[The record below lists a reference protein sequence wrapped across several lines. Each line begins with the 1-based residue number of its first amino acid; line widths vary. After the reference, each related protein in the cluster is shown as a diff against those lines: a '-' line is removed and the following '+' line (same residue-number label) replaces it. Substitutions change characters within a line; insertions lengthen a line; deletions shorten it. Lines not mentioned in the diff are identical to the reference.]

1 MIILPHGGWPLIPAT
16 LATMA
21 WMTSLTLD
29 GCDYVRLTGPAVE
42 TLTQSNIYPYVDIGF
57 HSYRVPSF
65 YSAYE
70 SWEMRL
76 SDPCLAY
83 DLDIA
88 AQSSSSSSGLLEKG
102 DSNSNEKQDSNQ
114 GNEYMRTSQN
124 MMDPTIGFFWS
135 IGRMSHKVA
144 TVVGGSAALFMWV
157 PCLCLSFTERTWRIG
172 GLQLLIAAFF
182 QLGSMVWFFNMLCME
197 RGSKCHWYF
206 GSYSSLA
213 SFVLYISSSICIFLK
228 YPRPVIV
235 KLVRDRIEEEF
246 QRYQRRNGQH
256 SMPTRSFSAST
267 YATEMTDNESSAAS
281 QPLWNKA

>member
-1 MIILPHGGWPLIPAT
+1 MIILPHGGFPLIPAT

-42 TLTQSNIYPYVDIGF
+42 ILTQSKIYPYVDIGF

-65 YSAYE
+65 YDTYE

-83 DLDIA
+83 DIDFSI
-88 AQSSSSSSGLLEKG
+88 SPSGLLEK
-102 DSNSNEKQDSNQ
+102 DSQQNDRIEKN
-114 GNEYMRTSQN
+114 
-124 MMDPTIGFFWS
+124 MDPTIGFFWS

-172 GLQLLIAAFF
+172 GLKLLIAAFF

-197 RGSKCHWYF
+197 RGSKCHWYY
-206 GSYSSLA
+206 GSYSSMA
-213 SFVLYISSSICIFLK
+213 SFALYITASICIFLK
-228 YPRPVIV
+228 YPRPIIV
-235 KLVRDRIEEEF
+235 QMVRDRIEEEF
-246 QRYQRRNGQH
+246 QRYQRRNGPPP
-256 SMPTRSFSAST
+256 MPTRSFSSSST
-267 YATEMTDNESSAAS
+267 YATEMMDNESAYEFKSS
-281 QPLWNKA
+281 T